1 LALECWKGV
10 LVTTVSPEA
19 SASRVKKEVVSRRWA
34 EKKLK
39 KKKTQERQAGNKRQ
53 SMLNEN
59 FPFQD
64 ISKAR
69 ANLKGPCAN
78 RARTPDRR
86 PAMGT
91 L

>member
-39 KKKTQERQAGNKRQ
+39 KKKN
-53 SMLNEN
+53 S
-59 FPFQD
+59 
-64 ISKAR
+64 
-69 ANLKGPCAN
+69 
-78 RARTPDRR
+78 RTPSRQQT
-86 PAMGT
+86 PVNAE
-91 L
+91 

>member
-39 KKKTQERQAGNKRQ
+39 KKKKN
-53 SMLNEN
+53 S
-59 FPFQD
+59 
-64 ISKAR
+64 
-69 ANLKGPCAN
+69 
-78 RARTPDRR
+78 RTPSRQQT
-86 PAMGT
+86 PVNAE
-91 L
+91 

>member
-39 KKKTQERQAGNKRQ
+39 KKKKLKNAKQATNASQ
-53 SMLNEN
+53 
-59 FPFQD
+59 
-64 ISKAR
+64 
-69 ANLKGPCAN
+69 C
-78 RARTPDRR
+78 
-86 PAMGT
+86 
-91 L
+91 